1 MFMKRFLIVFIGT
14 LNLASAQVI
23 HHQMISSQG
32 ATIHLSN
39 GMIVTQTIGQTSNIG
54 GFNDYYTKG
63 IQGFQQFV
71 LFNNVDL
78 PDSRVSKNLNAY
90 PNPFKTFVNIDIPNR
105 TIGSQYEYI
114 LYDITGKIIKRHRST
129 IESADITIDLEY
141 LPNTTYI
148 LNVLYN
154 GDNYSVKLIKQ

>member
-1 MFMKRFLIVFIGT
+1 MKRLLLLVIVNM
-14 LNLASAQVI
+14 NLASAQII

-54 GFNDYYTKG
+54 SFNDYYSKG

-71 LFNNVDL
+71 LFNKVNST
-78 PDSRVSKNLNAY
+78 DSKVIKNLNAY
-90 PNPFKTFVNIDIPNR
+90 PNPFKTIITIDIPDR
-105 TIGSQYEYI
+105 IIGSQYEYI
-114 LYDITGKIIKRHRST
+114 LYDMTGKILVKNKAT
-129 IESADITIDLEY
+129 IENNDITINLES

-148 LNVLYN
+148 LNVLYS
-154 GDNYSVKLIKQ
+154 GVNYSVKLIKQ